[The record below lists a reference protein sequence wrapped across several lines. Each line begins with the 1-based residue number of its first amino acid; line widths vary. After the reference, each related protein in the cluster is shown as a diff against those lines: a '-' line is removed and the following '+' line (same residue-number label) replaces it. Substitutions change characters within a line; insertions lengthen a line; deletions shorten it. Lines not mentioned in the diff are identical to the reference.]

1 VTARLP
7 LLLIITAL
15 CLAPGAE
22 AHTVLFQRLVHVRVQ
37 PESVEVAMAVVI
49 HAGPEALRLRQRFDR
64 DGDEELSRDEQD
76 QLANWMDSESFRD
89 FSVSIG
95 GDPLSLDGRAR
106 YLQLT
111 QNHRADLGE
120 GLKFRTVREG
130 HVALR
135 QGARQVVIHEAP
147 GNGREMIA
155 VRLDLHEGITLTK
168 SDGREGASRLVPAA
182 ERSWQALVRA
192 VPGDLVLELDVAATS
207 TPSAESGEAPPPAP

>member
-1 VTARLP
+1 MTSRFLP
-7 LLLIITAL
+7 LLIIFAL
-15 CLAPGAE
+15 CLAPVAD

-76 QLANWMDSESFRD
+76 LLANWMDSESFRD
-89 FSVSIG
+89 FAISID
-95 GDPLSLDGRAR
+95 GDPLSLDGRER
-106 YLQLT
+106 HLQLT

-135 QGARQVVIHEAP
+135 PGPRQVVIHEAP

-155 VRLDLHEGITLTK
+155 IRLDLHEGISLTK

-192 VPGDLVLELDVAATS
+192 VPGDLVLDLDVTNE
-207 TPSAESGEAPPPAP
+207 PEEGP